1 MLRNL
6 KRLVLTTLFATFA
19 SQASAMFIQPDWL
32 DPTES
37 GVGTNRYA
45 YSGNDP
51 INNIDAGGNECIG
64 LNGGSG
70 FCRRAT
76 LYQHFQVKFS
86 GTTDFFGAASQTTRM
101 LAAVEIPGSGFSI
114 SGDAKGF
121 LREVSGQLEAL
132 NVQTAL
138 SIEDGSLS
146 HPNLDGYLVNLE
158 QTHVQ
163 AALDNLRTT
172 NPSQHQKVM
181 KEINDLLNARGLDRI
196 LGSVYG
202 SDRAY
207 QGILDQVR
215 DDLGSDIDFSNQEHR
230 EAIGH
235 KLIDTLDEIRES
247 RAEGWSGCDAAGCT
261 WND

>member
-1 MLRNL
+1 MLRHL
-6 KRLVLTTLFATFA
+6 KQFILAPLFTFFA
-19 SQASAMFIQPDWL
+19 SQASAMFIQSDWL
-32 DPTES
+32 DPTQP
-37 GVGTNRYA
+37 GVGTNRYS

-51 INNIDAGGNECIG
+51 INNIDPGGNECIG

-76 LYQHFQVKFS
+76 LYQHFQVKFR

-101 LAAVEIPGSGFSI
+101 LAAVEIPGSGLTI
-114 SGDAKGF
+114 SGESRNF
-121 LREVSGQLEAL
+121 LREVSAQLEVL
-132 NVQTAL
+132 NVETAL
-138 SIEDGSLS
+138 SIENGSLS
-146 HPNLDGYLVNLE
+146 HADLDGYLVNLE
-158 QTHVQ
+158 QTNVQ
-163 AALDNLRTT
+163 AALDTLRTT
-172 NPSQHQKVM
+172 DPRKYQRVVS
-181 KEINDLLNARGLDRI
+181 EINSLLNAKRVNRS
-196 LGSVYG
+196 LGRLYG

-207 QGILDQVR
+207 QNILDQVR
-215 DDLGSDIDFSNQEHR
+215 EDLGSDIDFSNQDHR